1 MLNFTYIT
9 AKVRPVFDD
18 LPECLSV
25 QIDFISPWS
34 IIWKLKYFA
43 TNLKT
48 KTETETFSATETYF
62 NQEII
67 PFNGPSLP
75 IGKHEFPF
83 SFTLP
88 NNLASSFE
96 TATGTVYISGQ

>member
-1 MLNFTYIT
+1 MIG
-9 AKVRPVFDD
+9 K
-18 LPECLSV
+18 
-25 QIDFISPWS
+25 W
-34 IIWKLKYFA
+34 KYFA

-48 KTETETFSATETYF
+48 RTETDTFSATETYF

-75 IGKHEFPF
+75 SGKHEFPF

-96 TATGTVYISGQ
+96 TKTGTVYISGQ

>member
-1 MLNFTYIT
+1 MIG
-9 AKVRPVFDD
+9 
-18 LPECLSV
+18 
-25 QIDFISPWS
+25 
-34 IIWKLKYFA
+34 KLKYFV
-43 TNLKT
+43 TNCKT
-48 KTETETFSATETYF
+48 KMEYFSATEKYF

-75 IGKHEFPF
+75 SGKHEFPF

-96 TATGTVYISGQ
+96 TKTGTVYISGQ